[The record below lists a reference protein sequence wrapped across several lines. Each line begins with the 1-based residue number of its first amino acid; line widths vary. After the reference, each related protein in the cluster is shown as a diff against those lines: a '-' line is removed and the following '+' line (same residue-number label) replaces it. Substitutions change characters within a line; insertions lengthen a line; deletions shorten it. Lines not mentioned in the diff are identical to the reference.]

1 MDEKPSYK
9 GVYPMTIFNLMTGL
23 LLLFAGRRF
32 FWISVACI
40 GFIVAYRCT
49 LEIGVPGPVWIT
61 WALPLGVGL
70 IGAVVALVY
79 QKLAVILIGFMIGGL
94 VGADLFPLLGVHG
107 ERLSWLILPASGLLG
122 AIAMLFIF
130 DWALIVLSSLAG
142 AFVIIPSLGL
152 DNTGGNIAFII
163 LAVLGMIVQ
172 TASFLKIKKSVSDR
186 T

>member
-1 MDEKPSYK
+1 
-9 GVYPMTIFNLMTGL
+9 MTIFNLMTGIL
-23 LLLFAGRRF
+23 LLLAGRRF
-32 FWISVACI
+32 FWVSVACI

-49 LEIGVPGPVWIT
+49 LGIGVDGPAWIT

-79 QKLAVILIGFMIGGL
+79 QKLAVLLIGFMVGGL
-94 VGADLFPLLGVHG
+94 IGTDLFPLLGVHG
-107 ERLSWLILPASGLLG
+107 GNLSWLILLASGLLG

-152 DNTGGNIAFII
+152 DNTGGNIAFVI
-163 LAVLGMIVQ
+163 LAVLGIIVQ
-172 TASFLKIKKSVSDR
+172 AASFLKINKTEINRK
-186 T
+186 